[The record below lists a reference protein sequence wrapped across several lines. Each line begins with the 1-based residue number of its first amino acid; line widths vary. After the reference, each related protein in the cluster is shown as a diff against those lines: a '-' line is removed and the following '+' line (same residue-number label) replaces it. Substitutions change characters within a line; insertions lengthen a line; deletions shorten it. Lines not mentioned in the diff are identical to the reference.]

1 MIQVKCV
8 SVFHALRATLFK
20 LPQAS
25 QESLLHASRYGPGMW
40 DVNMSSAMT
49 ISLKHP
55 LSTTSVSAAG
65 GIHIWSIPLD

>member
-8 SVFHALRATLFK
+8 SVFHALRATLFE
-20 LPQAS
+20 LP